1 MCGKEDSTL
10 VTKEIPLCDGHDIG
24 IVKYGRSF
32 NTRSNEKIT
41 SS

>member
-1 MCGKEDSTL
+1 MCGKEDPTL
-10 VTKEIPLCDGHDIG
+10 VTKEVPLCDGHDIR

>member
-1 MCGKEDSTL
+1 MCGKEDPTL
-10 VTKEIPLCDGHDIG
+10 AAKEVPLHDGRDIG